1 MKFQTYDLSL
11 FIGHSYFDY
20 DGKQNYLIIAKR
32 LIIKIIFQRRNL
44 KGCLKK
50 VLNPLTSNNSLV
62 SSLNFSNNKIWLKFD
77 GNCLKKEKIAYVHEE
92 VVNIY
97 IVYKIN
103 LWTYSPATK
112 FTLGNSLFGAV
123 KLTKYADLIR
133 ISIFGIGFDTR
144 GSFHCLIIASL
155 EEM

>member
-1 MKFQTYDLSL
+1 MV
-11 FIGHSYFDY
+11 
-20 DGKQNYLIIAKR
+20 
-32 LIIKIIFQRRNL
+32 IKIIFQRRNL

-50 VLNPLTSNNSLV
+50 VLNPLISNNSLV
-62 SSLNFSNNKIWLKFD
+62 SSRLLLINFSNNKIWLKFD
-77 GNCLKKEKIAYVHEE
+77 GNCLKKEKIAYIHEK

-123 KLTKYADLIR
+123 KLTKYADPNKYR
-133 ISIFGIGFDTR
+133 YSVYGIGFDTR
-144 GSFHCLIIASL
+144 GSFHYLIIASL